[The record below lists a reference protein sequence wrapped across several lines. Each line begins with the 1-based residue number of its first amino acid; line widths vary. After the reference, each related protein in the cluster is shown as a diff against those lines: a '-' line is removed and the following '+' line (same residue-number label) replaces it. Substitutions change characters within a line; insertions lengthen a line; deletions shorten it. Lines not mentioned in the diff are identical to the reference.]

1 MMDNERLLNIVKKE
15 NDRDAL
21 GMILSNCIDM
31 GSSEGGLIS
40 VKNFDKVIDLILEWE
55 KLRGR
60 NDFK

>member
-1 MMDNERLLNIVKKE
+1 MNDERLLDIVKKE

-55 KLRGR
+55 KSRGK